1 VDALLNSRKVEG
13 PLAPLE
19 RVPEAHWTP
28 PARSLRARRAG
39 PPAWQRGALIA
50 GFVALAGLG
59 FAGVWYLLRK
69 PATRDAAAAPSP
81 PPVTMAATPLAP
93 PPTAEPAV
101 PSSSAP
107 AIAPSAAPA
116 AAPSPRP
123 PAASGLAAS
132 RDLLR
137 QGQLGAAA
145 QGFASHLRT
154 VPSTSASVQ
163 LLVACSPETVQ
174 KAVTA
179 VNTGELLIVPV
190 KFQGRDC
197 FRMCWGLYQSTA
209 AAATAARSL
218 PDYFVEGGAS
228 PRVMTRAELLP

>member
-1 VDALLNSRKVEG
+1 MDALLNSRKVEG

-19 RVPEAHWTP
+19 RVPEARWTP
-28 PARSLRARRAG
+28 PARSLRARRAA

-81 PPVTMAATPLAP
+81 PPVTMAVTPLA

-101 PSSSAP
+101 PSASAP
-107 AIAPSAAPA
+107 AIAPA

-137 QGQLGAAA
+137 QGQLRAAA

-163 LLVACSPETVQ
+163 LFVACSPETVQ

-190 KFQGRDC
+190 TFQGRDC

-218 PDYFVEGGAS
+218 PDYFVQGGAS